1 MSERITEDY
10 VLDKLGVKIGDNPDC
25 HVYDQGGSDG
35 NDDIKKC
42 LKDCGGKPAICELDD
57 FATKGGTGKG
67 MPEYA
72 ITFKGKPDLLIVVE
86 CKPKPSQHVS
96 DDGAGIVKY
105 NHPKDFACD
114 GVLYYAKYLKAKFN
128 VIAISVS
135 GTTEATMRI
144 DSFYWPK
151 GLGGFVSLNLHVVE
165 KVSDYLLIGED
176 RQAMAKDLTTEEV
189 RQLARDMHEEMR
201 NVGIQNNVRAL
212 FIADLLLA
220 LRDKDFR
227 NDYKV
232 KTTYGGLKDEI
243 KAAVSRTLTSQTITQ
258 NKIDHIESTL
268 DVILGTPS
276 LKTTPFDKKGSLVW
290 YINELYGKIFR
301 MMGRNTSMDALGI
314 FYSEF
319 ISFGGGDGNG
329 LGIVLTP
336 EHLCDF
342 MAKLIQVNK
351 NDFVIDTCCGS
362 GSFLV
367 SAMRLM
373 IQDAKND
380 DEKISHIRH
389 EQLYGIEYQDDLQT
403 LAMTNMIIRN
413 DGHSHIFKGDSFD
426 YTVWDFIDKNLG
438 GAKFTKGLIN
448 PPYSQKKSDKSDSG
462 NNHSELEFVLNLLKH
477 MAVGGELAVV
487 CPMSCAIGTKY
498 KDERRALMQEHTLEA
513 VFSMPDDLFYPTGV
527 NTCVMI
533 WKAHKPHNPA
543 IKTYFGY
550 CKDDGFVKAKKKG
563 RIDKFGK
570 WDSIEKE
577 WLDNY
582 FDKNV
587 IPGKSALQS
596 VKDTDEW
603 LAEAYMETDYSAI
616 KISDFEQTVRDFYAY
631 KVRSSKDGEK

>member
-1 MSERITEDY
+1 
-10 VLDKLGVKIGDNPDC
+10 
-25 HVYDQGGSDG
+25 
-35 NDDIKKC
+35 
-42 LKDCGGKPAICELDD
+42 
-57 FATKGGTGKG
+57 
-67 MPEYA
+67 
-72 ITFKGKPDLLIVVE
+72 
-86 CKPKPSQHVS
+86 
-96 DDGAGIVKY
+96 
-105 NHPKDFACD
+105 
-114 GVLYYAKYLKAKFN
+114 
-128 VIAISVS
+128 
-135 GTTEATMRI
+135 MRI

-227 NDYKV
+227 NDYKA

-243 KAAVSRTLTSQTITQ
+243 KAAVSRTLTTQTITQ

-276 LKTTPFDKKGSLVW
+276 LKTTAFDKKGSLVW

-342 MAKLIQVNK
+342 MAKLIQINK
-351 NDFVIDTCCGS
+351 NDFVVDTCCGS

-448 PPYSQKKSDKSDSG
+448 PPYSQKKSDKSNSG

-527 NTCVMI
+527 NTCVMV
-533 WKAHKPHNPA
+533 WKAHKPHDST

-570 WDSIEKE
+570 WDAIEKE
-577 WLDNY
+577 WLENY

-587 IPGKSALQS
+587 IPGKSALQG

-603 LAEAYMETDYSAI
+603 LAEAYMETDYSSL
-616 KISDFEQTVRDFYAY
+616 KTEDFEKNIKSFLAY
-631 KVRSSKDGEK
+631 QMQFEDK